1 MVGISLLTLVPGLF
15 GGSATYADALL
26 GALAAVGELEYEVF
40 LPAIAPD
47 CGKGLPAR
55 VVKAYPASTSVGGRL
70 WAMTRTIIS
79 PHQVREELGVDGL
92 DALHYPLTVM
102 VPPVDDRP
110 TVATVHDVL
119 QVVYPGFF
127 GKGELAYRRLLY
139 GRLVRSSGLVIAPSE
154 HSKELLV
161 DGIGVPAE
169 RIRVIPHGVDHQRF
183 SPGEVEREPF
193 VFYPADFYP
202 HKNHERLI
210 EAFAGVR
217 RERPDLR
224 LLLAGRDLERFAAAS
239 GVEVRARVSS
249 DALVGLYR
257 TAAALVFP
265 SLHETFGLPPLEA
278 MACGCPVASSKAGS
292 LPEVC
297 GDAAVYFDPE
307 SSDEIAAAI
316 LDVLTRANELSALG
330 LRRAAEFD
338 WERSA
343 RSHDDVYRELAA
355 RR

>member
-1 MVGISLLTLVPGLF
+1 
-15 GGSATYADALL
+15 
-26 GALAAVGELEYEVF
+26 
-40 LPAIAPD
+40 
-47 CGKGLPAR
+47 
-55 VVKAYPASTSVGGRL
+55 
-70 WAMTRTIIS
+70 
-79 PHQVREELGVDGL
+79 
-92 DALHYPLTVM
+92 M

-119 QVVYPGFF
+119 HVVYPGFF
-127 GKGELAYRRLLY
+127 SKGEVAYRRLMY

-161 DGIGVPAE
+161 DRIRVPPE
-169 RIRVIPHGVDHQRF
+169 RIRVIPHGVDHRRF
-183 SPGEVEREPF
+183 SPGEADRAPF

-217 RERPDLR
+217 QELPELR
-224 LLLAGRDLERFAAAS
+224 LLLAGRDLERFATAP
-239 GVEVRARVSS
+239 GVEVRARASA
-249 DALVGLYR
+249 DELVGLYR

-297 GDAAVYFDPE
+297 GDAAVYFEPE

-316 LDVLTRANELSALG
+316 LDVLTRPGELSALG
-330 LRRAAEFD
+330 LQRAAEFD

-343 RSHDDVYRELAA
+343 RSHDAVYRELAGG
-355 RR
+355 R

>member
-47 CGKGLPAR
+47 RGNGLPAR
-55 VVKAYPASTSVGGRL
+55 VVNAYPASTSVGGRL
-70 WAMTRTIIS
+70 WAMTRTTVS
-79 PHQVREELGVDGL
+79 PHRVREELGVDGL

-119 QVVYPGFF
+119 HVVYPGFF
-127 GKGELAYRRLLY
+127 SKGEVAYRRLMY
-139 GRLVRSSGLVIAPSE
+139 GRLGRSSGLVIAPSE

-161 DGIGVPAE
+161 NHVRVSAE

-217 RERPDLR
+217 QERPELR
-224 LLLAGRDLERFAAAS
+224 LLLAGRDLERFATAP
-239 GVEVRARVSS
+239 GVEVRARVSA
-249 DALVGLYR
+249 DELVGLYR

-307 SSDEIAAAI
+307 STDEIAAAI
-316 LDVLTRANELSALG
+316 LDVLVDPDRLAAAGLARASHFRWDTAA
-330 LRRAAEFD
+330 RAHEA
-338 WERSA
+338 
-343 RSHDDVYRELAA
+343 VYRELVAS
-355 RR
+355 